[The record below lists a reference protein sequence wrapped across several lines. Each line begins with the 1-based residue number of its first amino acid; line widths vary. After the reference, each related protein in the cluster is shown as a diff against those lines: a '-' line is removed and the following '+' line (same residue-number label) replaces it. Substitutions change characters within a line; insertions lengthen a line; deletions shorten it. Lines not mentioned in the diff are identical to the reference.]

1 MQKCVQQGSTLGT
14 RRRFY
19 SLINPVIVYL
29 LSSEFPLYIII
40 IAIIIFIAI
49 NRYCVYLLPSG
60 YSSYIT
66 IITITIIIIF
76 VIVIIITIII
86 INAVIIIISIK
97 TSLSNHAYVSV
108 DLSLRI
114 QFYL

>member
-1 MQKCVQQGSTLGT
+1 MQTCVQQGSTLGT

-49 NRYCVYLLPSG
+49 NRYCVYLLSSG

-86 INAVIIIISIK
+86 IIAVIIISIK